1 MLAALS
7 AQDRIRI
14 AGLSALSFL
23 LMATYALARPAA
35 ESLFLDAHGSE
46 ALPGVWV
53 VVALSA
59 TLAVAL
65 YNRVVAGRDL
75 LALYA
80 GISVL
85 SGVVLALLLAA
96 ERIGV
101 PGVYY
106 ALYAWKDVYVIVLVE
121 VFYSFADSVFP
132 IKKARWIYGL
142 LGMIA
147 ALGSI
152 VGNLAVG
159 WLAEG
164 LGTADTLWLVLPLL
178 GLMLAV
184 AWPLGRMAGRRVAP
198 QDQDQPGLLAG
209 LQVVGR
215 SRYLLLM
222 LGLIMVIQVGITL
235 VDLQFNQAVE
245 AAFPDKD
252 VRTGVIGQVYAAVNA
267 GSFVL
272 HGLTGP
278 ILRLTGAPL
287 VLLAI
292 PMILGLAVGWHALV
306 PVFAAAAVAKWA
318 SKAFDYSIHRA
329 AREILYI
336 PLGERE
342 RTEGKAVVDMLG
354 YRVAKGL
361 AAALLLGVKA
371 LGALGWIGALTLGV
385 IGVWLALA
393 ALIGRRFRSLVSRD
407 EELRG

>member
-1 MLAALS
+1 MLADLS
-7 AQDRIRI
+7 AQDRLRI
-14 AGLSALSFL
+14 AGLSALAFL
-23 LMATYALARPAA
+23 LMASYALARPAT
-35 ESLFLDAHGSE
+35 ESLFIGAHGSE

-53 VVALSA
+53 VVALAA
-59 TLAVAL
+59 TLAVTL
-65 YNRVVAGRDL
+65 YNRAVAGRDL
-75 LALYA
+75 LLLYA

-85 SGVVLALLLAA
+85 SGVLLAILLAA
-96 ERIGV
+96 ERIAV

-132 IKKARWIYGL
+132 IRKARWIYGL
-142 LGMIA
+142 LGMMA

-152 VGNLAVG
+152 AGNLAVG

-164 LGTADTLWLVLPLL
+164 LGTAGTLWGVLPLL
-178 GLMLAV
+178 ALMLAV
-184 AWPLGRMAGRRVAP
+184 AWPLGRMAGRRIAP
-198 QDQDQPGLLAG
+198 LNREQPGLISG
-209 LQVVGR
+209 LRVVGR

-245 AAFPDKD
+245 AAYPDQD
-252 VRTGVIGQVYAAVNA
+252 FRTGVIGQVYAAVNT

-272 HGLTGP
+272 HALTGV

-287 VLLAI
+287 ILLAI

-336 PLGERE
+336 PLSERE
-342 RTEGKAVVDMLG
+342 RTEGKAVVDMMG

-371 LGALGWIGALTLGV
+371 LGALGGLGALTLGV
-385 IGVWLALA
+385 IGLWLALA
-393 ALIGRRFRSLVSRD
+393 AWIGRRFRGLVSRE